1 MATAVGIDLGTTNS
15 VIAAWQGGEPIVIPN
30 AEGARTTPS
39 VVAFTE
45 NGERLVG
52 QLARRQSIMNPKG
65 TIYSAKR
72 FIGRRFDEISEEA
85 KAVSF
90 DVVEGE
96 GGAARFDVRGKQYS
110 PEEISAQVLRKLV
123 DDASKFLGERVKE
136 AVITVPAYFN
146 DAQRNATK
154 DAGRIAGLDVL
165 RIINEPTAAALAYGL
180 DKKGHETVLV
190 FDLGGGTFDVSLLDV
205 GDGVVEVR
213 STAGDSHL
221 GGDDFDRR
229 LVDYLADE
237 FQRETTSICA
247 KIRGAAAVV
256 RGGREG
262 EGGIV
267 VGDTTQVNLPF
278 VTANANGPKHLAVT
292 MNRRSSRNPRTIWSS
307 AT

>member
-52 QLARRQSIMNPKG
+52 QLARRQAIMNPKG

-90 DVVEGE
+90 DVVPGPNGE
-96 GGAARFDVRGKQYS
+96 ARFNVRGKLYA

-165 RIINEPTAAALAYGL
+165 GIINEPTAAALAYGL
-180 DKKGHETVLV
+180 DKKGVGKISV
-190 FDLGGGTFDVSLLDV
+190 YDLGGRTFDVSILEV
-205 GDGVVEVR
+205 GDGVFEVK
-213 STAGDSHL
+213 STNGDTFL
-221 GGDDFDRR
+221 GGEDFDKR
-229 LVDYLADE
+229 
-237 FQRETTSICA
+237 I
-247 KIRGAAAVV
+247 
-256 RGGREG
+256 
-262 EGGIV
+262 
-267 VGDTTQVNLPF
+267 
-278 VTANANGPKHLAVT
+278 
-292 MNRRSSRNPRTIWSS
+292 
-307 AT
+307 